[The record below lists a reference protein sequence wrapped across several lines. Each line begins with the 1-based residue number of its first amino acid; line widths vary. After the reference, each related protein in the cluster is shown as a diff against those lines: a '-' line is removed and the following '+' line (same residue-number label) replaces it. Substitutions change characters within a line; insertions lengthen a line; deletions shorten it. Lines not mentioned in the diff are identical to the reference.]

1 MFLSYTDVV
10 NPRWGDAE
18 HTELIVDVNFN
29 HLPED
34 LVPFNAAPHDNTEH
48 GPKIYADVMA
58 GMYGPIADFVPEPE
72 QVGFWQDDETVEQMM
87 REKRGALLQATDWTQ
102 LPDVPQT
109 VKDLYA
115 PFRQALRDVPSQ
127 SGFPRDIVWP
137 PLPE

>member
-10 NPRWGDAE
+10 NPRWGNAE
-18 HTELIVDVNFN
+18 QTELIVDVNFN
-29 HLPED
+29 HLREE
-34 LVPFNAAPHDNTEH
+34 LVPFNAAPHDCTEH

-58 GMYGPIADFVPEPE
+58 GMYGSIAAFVPASE
-72 QVGFWQDDETVEQMM
+72 QVGFWQTDDVIEQMM

-109 VKDLYA
+109 MKGPYA
-115 PFRQALRDVPSQ
+115 SFRQALRDVPSQ
-127 SGFPRDIVWP
+127 SGFPRYIEWP